1 MNNLLALQITPD
13 PSLKG
18 IFRRDIQW
26 IIEKK
31 FLKKKKLWWIGKYE
45 TTQRQNRKIIKEGLN
60 LLDNLKRLET
70 TYLGPSI
77 RT

>member
-1 MNNLLALQITPD
+1 MRLLRC
-13 PSLKG
+13 K
-18 IFRRDIQW
+18 
-26 IIEKK
+26 IE
-31 FLKKKKLWWIGKYE
+31 
-45 TTQRQNRKIIKEGLN
+45 KIIKEGLN

>member
-1 MNNLLALQITPD
+1 M
-13 PSLKG
+13 
-18 IFRRDIQW
+18 
-26 IIEKK
+26 
-31 FLKKKKLWWIGKYE
+31 
-45 TTQRQNRKIIKEGLN
+45 QNRKIIKEGLN